1 MNCRGAQKAIITALA
16 SSESAFP
23 EDLDQHLRDCDS
35 CCAFYTTQTALFR
48 SIDSHLRPIA
58 NEPVPRSLLPGVRAR
73 LLEQRSPRP
82 QWISTWGIAAIAAL
96 VVFTAAVRIQMR
108 HSGMADH
115 ASERAAEVVPG
126 SPTVNRRGPADRRV
140 PRHASQPSPSRFV
153 RRAGV
158 PAPSTTPEVL
168 VLREEQEAYAHF
180 VTELSKDRDSA
191 IVLTSAAAEGGDA
204 PVEIALLTIKS
215 VEVKPLEGSGNE

>member
-1 MNCRGAQKAIITALA
+1 
-16 SSESAFP
+16 
-23 EDLDQHLRDCDS
+23 
-35 CCAFYTTQTALFR
+35 
-48 SIDSHLRPIA
+48 
-58 NEPVPRSLLPGVRAR
+58 
-73 LLEQRSPRP
+73 
-82 QWISTWGIAAIAAL
+82 
-96 VVFTAAVRIQMR
+96 
-108 HSGMADH
+108 
-115 ASERAAEVVPG
+115 
-126 SPTVNRRGPADRRV
+126 
-140 PRHASQPSPSRFV
+140 V